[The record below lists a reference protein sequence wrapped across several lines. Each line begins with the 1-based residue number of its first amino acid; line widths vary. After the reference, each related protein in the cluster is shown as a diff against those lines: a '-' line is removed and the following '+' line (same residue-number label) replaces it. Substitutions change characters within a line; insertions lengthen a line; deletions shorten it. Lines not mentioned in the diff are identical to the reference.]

1 VLKKLHAAFLDKA
14 TAKLTP
20 EMNKKLAKEVPKTL
34 KSTTFL
40 AKLKAAAVKLKET
53 IRAKMMD
60 ELKPAVAQAAKLK
73 YKTLAKEQK
82 KVLTKKVIAT
92 KDAQLKKE
100 MAEQTHTEKLK
111 KPVTKKLTTKMVRQL
126 KKKVEEVSRG
136 EIQKLQPELKKVVYL
151 KYKKGTA
158 KKALADV
165 QNQEA
170 STQELTKIA
179 TAKAKNGCREGG
191 ARKVPC
197 TERCHTGDPD

>member
-1 VLKKLHAAFLDKA
+1 MGTEMNTHDNHVAIQKVLVKSETARLTPVVAQKVNKDLIKKETPIVQKEVTAAAEKHVAQTKDKVLKKLHAAFLDKA

-82 KVLTKKVIAT
+82 KVLTKKVIAA

-111 KPVTKKLTTKMVRQL
+111 KPVTKKLTT
-126 KKKVEEVSRG
+126 
-136 EIQKLQPELKKVVYL
+136 
-151 KYKKGTA
+151 T
-158 KKALADV
+158 
-165 QNQEA
+165 
-170 STQELTKIA
+170 
-179 TAKAKNGCREGG
+179 
-191 ARKVPC
+191 
-197 TERCHTGDPD
+197 